1 MAPRKPKKTF
11 AEKITFPATSTIKKW
26 LVIGLDPS
34 LSRTGFAFAKMVS
47 LSSQWLSIGS
57 LKPDDTSLPIWLRSQ
72 QIASAIGEMMLHWQN
87 TAVTGSLEPTGLIVC
102 MEVPTPRNDY
112 LNILSKTIHAHLLP
126 LTGKLFSEV
135 HVLQVNAATMR
146 SNMGLTATGDN
157 KWENV
162 RKSQEFADPATY
174 PGIDSD
180 SCDAILFAEYG
191 KMVAELLTPETNLV
205 GESPI
210 LLSLCDNTPVV
221 KGKGKR
227 AKIVTKGIL
236 HNPAY
241 WYTYTPTEYSIS
253 LKDATVPPKKRLQK
267 ITITI

>member
-11 AEKITFPATSTIKKW
+11 AEKITFPPKSNNKKW

-34 LSRTGFAFAKMVS
+34 LSRTGFAFAKVVGTS
-47 LSSQWLSIGS
+47 FQWLSIGS
-57 LKPDDTSLPIWLRSQ
+57 LKPDDTSLPTWLRSQ
-72 QIASAIGEMMLHWQN
+72 QIASAIGEMMQHWQS
-87 TAVTGSLEPTGLIVC
+87 TVATGSWEPNGLIIC

-162 RKSQEFADPATY
+162 RKSQEFADPQTY

-191 KMVAELLTPETNLV
+191 RMVTQLLSSEPSLI
-205 GESPI
+205 GESPM

-227 AKIVTKGIL
+227 AHTVTKGIL

-253 LKDATVPPKKRLQK
+253 LKDATIPPKKRLQK